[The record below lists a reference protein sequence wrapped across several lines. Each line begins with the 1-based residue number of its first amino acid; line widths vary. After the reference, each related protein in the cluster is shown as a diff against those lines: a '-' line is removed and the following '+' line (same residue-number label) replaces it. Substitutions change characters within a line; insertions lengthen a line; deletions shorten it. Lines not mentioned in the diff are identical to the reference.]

1 MFQLAK
7 VWVDNT
13 PNTHT
18 VEIRYTWSKL
28 GEPPSWN
35 GQEEVEVMSVVP
47 NTNPSM
53 RLAAIEIPRYL
64 DHEPNYLL
72 HYRFGGGGEF
82 HEGFNQDLTEEI
94 VSREVEYVD
103 NEGLITEVRVL
114 WSVGG
119 WSAPN
124 WSQAKLKGLK
134 LNTLEREAGSETR
147 GDGMADEAIYELVQ
161 TVPLPRRFVARIWA
175 PRVPP
180 WSTPFSFCALIHRRR
195 RATSRGGTIIS
206 RRTTAWC
213 FERMRAVLND
223 GTHPLRVCDDSS
235 TPPRRARLPLR
246 LT

>member
-35 GQEEVEVMSVVP
+35 GQEEAEVMSVMP
-47 NTNPSM
+47 NTNPPM

-82 HEGFNQDLTEEI
+82 HEGFNQDVTEEI

-134 LNTLEREAGSETR
+134 LNMLEREAR
-147 GDGMADEAIYELVQ
+147 GRRDG
-161 TVPLPRRFVARIWA
+161 RRGH
-175 PRVPP
+175 
-180 WSTPFSFCALIHRRR
+180 L
-195 RATSRGGTIIS
+195 RAG
-206 RRTTAWC
+206 AN
-213 FERMRAVLND
+213 RAAAA
-223 GTHPLRVCDDSS
+223 PLRRPNMGSQGGDSGVHLS
-235 TPPRRARLPLR
+235 ASAD
-246 LT
+246 

>member
-35 GQEEVEVMSVVP
+35 GQEEAEVMSVMP
-47 NTNPSM
+47 NTNPPM

-82 HEGFNQDLTEEI
+82 HEGFNQDVTEEI

-114 WSVGG
+114 WSVEG
-119 WSAPN
+119 SAAPN
-124 WSQAKLKGLK
+124 WSQATLQGLP
-134 LNTLEREAGSETR
+134 LFGNQDLEQEGI
-147 GDGMADEAIYELVQ
+147 ADEAIYEFVQ
-161 TVPLPRRFVARIWA
+161 TIPLPRRYVAKVWG
-175 PRVPP
+175 P
-180 WSTPFSFCALIHRRR
+180 TG
-195 RATSRGGTIIS
+195 ATVEYTYQLL
-206 RRTTAWC
+206 RTNSPIPDQD
-213 FERMRAVLND
+213 FEHWDDND
-223 GTHPLRVCDDSS
+223 GQKFWVT
-235 TPPRRARLPLR
+235 LPA
-246 LT
+246 TN